1 MFIQKKK
8 SFTFNGNRND
18 MRGYSDVNDFT
29 KVLYKYSLKNISF
42 IKEYG
47 NRNLINMEKIVELFN
62 KHYLKTQ
69 QKQF

>member
-47 NRNLINMEKIVELFN
+47 NRNLINMEK
-62 KHYLKTQ
+62 
-69 QKQF
+69 